1 MTTTNARLG
10 SANVFEKRRV
20 VVWDLDLIG
29 KEQEGEDAEDGDP
42 ELFFVH
48 SGHRAPVVSSI
59 WIRFDSSEVSL
70 SPRLT
75 ASCAPQVDV
84 CWNQS
89 EEFTL
94 ASTSEDCILQ
104 VWAPAEELYANDD
117 DDDEVVEEGDAAGVD
132 AAGVVAE
139 FEDSNAPDAAAQV
152 ALDNGEIINLE

>member
-1 MTTTNARLG
+1 M
-10 SANVFEKRRV
+10 
-20 VVWDLDLIG
+20 
-29 KEQEGEDAEDGDP
+29 
-42 ELFFVH
+42 
-48 SGHRAPVVSSI
+48 
-59 WIRFDSSEVSL
+59 
-70 SPRLT
+70 
-75 ASCAPQVDV
+75 